1 MKETVWKEMGFD
13 SAYALKNEINN
24 FPMAVSLR
32 GTFLYLPFSSM
43 TGHFG
48 DI

>member
-1 MKETVWKEMGFD
+1 MWKEMDFD

-24 FPMAVSLR
+24 FPMAVSLM
-32 GTFLYLPFSSM
+32 GTVLYLQFSSM

-48 DI
+48 DA